1 MGLLQ
6 ELATRR
12 ILKMDVVIAV
22 AGKFAKFH
30 KCGNQRVKLFDVAE
44 ADVDTK
50 APAGTAE
57 LGIRA
62 DDR

>member
-1 MGLLQ
+1 
-6 ELATRR
+6 
-12 ILKMDVVIAV
+12 MDVVKAV
-22 AGKFAKFH
+22 AGKFAKFR

-62 DDR
+62 EDR